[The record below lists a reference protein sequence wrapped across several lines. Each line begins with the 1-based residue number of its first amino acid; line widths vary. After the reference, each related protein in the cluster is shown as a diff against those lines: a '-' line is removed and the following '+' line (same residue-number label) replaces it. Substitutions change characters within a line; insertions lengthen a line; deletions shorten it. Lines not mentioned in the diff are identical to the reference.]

1 MPASLAAL
9 QRSRQIAATSS
20 FRAGVI
26 AGEMEPIRALKDGF
40 PSQRSDL
47 EASAMEEPA
56 RS

>member
-9 QRSRQIAATSS
+9 QASRQIAATSS
-20 FRAGVI
+20 FRAGVMPVKWNQSAPSKI
-26 AGEMEPIRALKDGF
+26 AFQSK
-40 PSQRSDL
+40 SDL